1 MNRRNW
7 LKNSAAMTVGAT
19 ALPALLQKAY
29 ADPAARNE
37 LYMDLSHEFRAALLA
52 DSMPPAAVK
61 ARLSANENPWG
72 LSAKT
77 KTAVNSSL
85 TEANRYAM
93 RATMDLYKAIS
104 EKDGIPMPQSPAGG
118 GGWGG
123 ASKSYIKLGCGSTE
137 LLNASLMHFAQK
149 GTIMVGDPCY
159 ISSNDERYPMDKV
172 KLTADY
178 QYDLDAMAKKIDP
191 AKHSL
196 VYICN
201 PNNPTGNMLPAD
213 KLRKFIDEVSPKV
226 TVLVDEAYIDY
237 ATNPKT
243 DCMVDKIKEGK
254 NVIVLRT
261 LSKLYAFAGMRLGY
275 ALGKPELLQ
284 DISKYT
290 MNGFGLT
297 LPTIMGAMAAFSDAE
312 NTKMVLDKTNESKKY
327 TADFLTKAGY
337 KVIPSYANFMLFPV
351 NMKGT
356 ELTGKLMQEGVMV
369 RNWFFDGQHWCRV
382 SIGTMDEMKAFTDSF
397 TKVVS

>member
-1 MNRRNW
+1 MNRRLW
-7 LKNSAAMTVGAT
+7 LKNSAALTVGAAT
-19 ALPALLQKAY
+19 LPSLLQKAY
-29 ADPAARNE
+29 ADPAARQE
-37 LYMDLSHEFRAALLA
+37 LYLDLSHEFRAAMAA
-52 DSMPPAAVK
+52 DALPPAAVK
-61 ARLSANENPWG
+61 ARLGANENPWG

-77 KTAVNSSL
+77 KEAVHNSL
-85 TEANRYAM
+85 LEANRYAM

-104 EKDGIPMPQSPAGG
+104 EKEGIPMPQAAA

-123 ASKSYIKLGCGSTE
+123 PSKSFIKLGCGSTE
-137 LLNASLMHFAQK
+137 LLNASLMHFATK

-159 ISSNDERYPMDKV
+159 ISGNDEKFPIDKV

-178 QYDLDAMAKKIDP
+178 QYDLDAMAAKADP

-196 VYICN
+196 IYICN
-201 PNNPTGNMLPAD
+201 PNNPTGNILPAD

-226 TVLVDEAYIDY
+226 PVLVDEAYIDY
-237 ATNPKT
+237 AVNPQT
-243 DCMVDKIKEGK
+243 DCMTDKVKEGR

-290 MNGFGLT
+290 MNGFGLS
-297 LPTIMGAMAAFSDAE
+297 LPTIRGAIAAFADAD
-312 NTKMVLDKTNESKKY
+312 NQKMVLSKTAESKKY
-327 TADFLTKAGY
+327 ALDYLTKAGY

-351 NMKGT
+351 NMKGS
-356 ELTGKLMQEGVMV
+356 ELTAKLMNEGVMV

-382 SIGTMDEMKAFTDSF
+382 SIGTMDEMKAFTEAF
-397 TKVVS
+397 TKVAS

>member
-1 MNRRNW
+1 MNRRLW
-7 LKNSAAMTVGAT
+7 LKNSAALTVGAT
-19 ALPALLQKAY
+19 ALPSLLQKAY
-29 ADPAARNE
+29 ADPVARQE
-37 LYMDLSHEFRAALLA
+37 LYLDLSHEFRAALAA
-52 DSMPPAAVK
+52 DALPPAAVK
-61 ARLSANENPWG
+61 ARLGANENPWG

-77 KTAVNSSL
+77 KQAVSDSL
-85 TEANRYAM
+85 LEANRYAM

-104 EKDGIPMPQSPAGG
+104 EKDGVPMPQAAA

-123 ASKSYIKLGCGSTE
+123 PSKSFIKLGCGSTE
-137 LLNASLMHFAQK
+137 LLNASLMHFATK

-159 ISSNDERYPMDKV
+159 ISGNDEKFPIDKV

-178 QYDLDAMAKKIDP
+178 QYDLDAMAAKADP

-196 VYICN
+196 IYICN
-201 PNNPTGNMLPAD
+201 PNNPTGNMLPPD

-226 TVLVDEAYIDY
+226 PVLVDEAYIDY
-237 ATNPKT
+237 ATDPKT
-243 DCMVDKIKEGK
+243 DCMVDKVKEGK

-290 MNGFGLT
+290 MNGFGLS
-297 LPTIMGAMAAFSDAE
+297 LPTIRGAIAAFADAD
-312 NTKMVLDKTNESKKY
+312 NQKMVLTKTAESKKY
-327 TADFLTKAGY
+327 AMDFLTKAGY

-351 NMKGT
+351 NMKGS
-356 ELTGKLMQEGVMV
+356 ELNAKLMNEGVMV

-382 SIGTMDEMKAFTDSF
+382 SIGTMDEMKAFTDAF
-397 TKVVS
+397 TKVAS

>member
-7 LKNSAAMTVGAT
+7 LKNSAALTVGAT
-19 ALPALLQKAY
+19 ALPTLLQKAY
-29 ADPAARNE
+29 ADPAARQE
-37 LYMDLSHEFRAALLA
+37 LYMDLSHEFRAAMLA
-52 DSMPPAAVK
+52 DAMPPAAVK

-72 LSAKT
+72 LSVKT
-77 KTAVNSSL
+77 KEAVNNSL
-85 TEANRYAM
+85 TEANRYAG
-93 RATMDLYKAIS
+93 RASMDLYKVIS
-104 EKDGIPMPQSPAGG
+104 EKDGIPMPQNPSGG

-123 ASKSYIKLGCGSTE
+123 PSKSYIKLGCGSTE
-137 LLNASLMHFAQK
+137 LLNASLMHFGSK

-159 ISSNDERYPMDKV
+159 ISGNDEKFPMDKV
-172 KLTADY
+172 KLTPDY
-178 QYDLDAMAKKIDP
+178 QYDLDAMAKKVDP

-201 PNNPTGNMLPAD
+201 PNNPTGNLLPAD

-226 TVLVDEAYIDY
+226 PVLVDEAYIDY
-237 ATNPKT
+237 ANDPKT
-243 DCMVDKIKEGK
+243 DCMVDKVKEGK

-261 LSKLYAFAGMRLGY
+261 MSKLYAFAGMRLGY
-275 ALGKPELLQ
+275 AIGKPELLQ

-290 MNGFGLT
+290 MNGFGVS
-297 LPTIMGAMAAFSDAE
+297 LPTLMAAQAAFADTE
-312 NTKMVLDKTNESKKY
+312 NSKMVLAKTTESRKY
-327 TADFLTKAGY
+327 TADFLKKAGY

-382 SIGTMDEMKAFTDSF
+382 SIGTMDEMKAFTDAF

>member
-1 MNRRNW
+1 MNRRLW
-7 LKNSAAMTVGAT
+7 LKNSAALTVGAT
-19 ALPALLQKAY
+19 ALPSLLQKAY
-29 ADPAARNE
+29 ADPVARQE
-37 LYMDLSHEFRAALLA
+37 LYLDLSHEFRAALAA
-52 DSMPPAAVK
+52 DALPPAAVK
-61 ARLSANENPWG
+61 ARLGANENPWG

-77 KTAVNSSL
+77 KQAVGDSL
-85 TEANRYAM
+85 LEANRYAM

-104 EKDGIPMPQSPAGG
+104 EKDGVPMPQAAA

-123 ASKSYIKLGCGSTE
+123 PSKSFIKLGCGSTE
-137 LLNASLMHFAQK
+137 LLNASLMHFATK

-159 ISSNDERYPMDKV
+159 ISGNDEKFPIDKV

-178 QYDLDAMAKKIDP
+178 QYDLDAMAAKADP

-196 VYICN
+196 IYICN
-201 PNNPTGNMLPAD
+201 PNNPTGNMLPPD

-226 TVLVDEAYIDY
+226 PVLVDEAYIDY
-237 ATNPKT
+237 ATDPKT
-243 DCMVDKIKEGK
+243 DCMVDKVKEGK

-290 MNGFGLT
+290 MNGFGLS
-297 LPTIMGAMAAFSDAE
+297 LPTIRGAIAAFADAD
-312 NTKMVLDKTNESKKY
+312 NQKMVLTKTAESKKY
-327 TADFLTKAGY
+327 AMDFLTKAGY

-351 NMKGT
+351 NMKGS
-356 ELTGKLMQEGVMV
+356 ELNAKLMNEGVMV

-382 SIGTMDEMKAFTDSF
+382 SIGTMDEMKAFTEAF
-397 TKVVS
+397 TKVAS

>member
-1 MNRRNW
+1 MNRRLW
-7 LKNSAAMTVGAT
+7 LKNSAALTVGAT
-19 ALPALLQKAY
+19 ALPSLLQKAY
-29 ADPAARNE
+29 ADPVARQE
-37 LYMDLSHEFRAALLA
+37 LYLDLSHEFRAALAA
-52 DSMPPAAVK
+52 DALPPAAVK
-61 ARLSANENPWG
+61 ARLGANENPWG

-77 KTAVNSSL
+77 KQAVSDSL
-85 TEANRYAM
+85 LEANRYAM

-104 EKDGIPMPQSPAGG
+104 EKDGVPMPQAAA

-123 ASKSYIKLGCGSTE
+123 PSKSFIKLGCGSTE
-137 LLNASLMHFAQK
+137 LLNASLMHFATK

-159 ISSNDERYPMDKV
+159 ISGNDEKFPIDKV

-178 QYDLDAMAKKIDP
+178 QYDLDAMAAKADP

-196 VYICN
+196 IYICN

-226 TVLVDEAYIDY
+226 PVLVDEAYIDY
-237 ATNPKT
+237 ATDPKT
-243 DCMVDKIKEGK
+243 DCMVDKVKEGK

-290 MNGFGLT
+290 MNGFGLS
-297 LPTIMGAMAAFSDAE
+297 LPTIRGAIAAFADAD
-312 NTKMVLDKTNESKKY
+312 NQKMVLTKTAESKKY
-327 TADFLTKAGY
+327 AMDFLTKAGY

-351 NMKGT
+351 NMKGS
-356 ELTGKLMQEGVMV
+356 ELNAKLMNEGVMV

-382 SIGTMDEMKAFTDSF
+382 SIGTMDEMKAFTEAF
-397 TKVVS
+397 TKVAS

>member
-1 MNRRNW
+1 MNRRLW
-7 LKNSAAMTVGAT
+7 LKNSAALTVGAT
-19 ALPALLQKAY
+19 ALPSLLQKAY
-29 ADPAARNE
+29 ADPVARQE
-37 LYMDLSHEFRAALLA
+37 LYLDLSHEFRAALAA
-52 DSMPPAAVK
+52 DALPPAAVK
-61 ARLSANENPWG
+61 ARLGANENPWG

-77 KTAVNSSL
+77 KQAVSDSL
-85 TEANRYAM
+85 LEANRYAM

-104 EKDGIPMPQSPAGG
+104 EKDGVPMPQAAA

-123 ASKSYIKLGCGSTE
+123 PSKSFIKLGCGSTE
-137 LLNASLMHFAQK
+137 LLNASLMHFATK

-159 ISSNDERYPMDKV
+159 ISGNDEKFPIDKV

-178 QYDLDAMAKKIDP
+178 QYDLDAMAAKADP

-196 VYICN
+196 IYICN
-201 PNNPTGNMLPAD
+201 PNNPTGNMLPPD

-226 TVLVDEAYIDY
+226 PVLVDEAYIDY
-237 ATNPKT
+237 ATDPKT
-243 DCMVDKIKEGK
+243 DCMVDKVKEGK

-290 MNGFGLT
+290 MNGFGLS
-297 LPTIMGAMAAFSDAE
+297 LPTIRGAIAAFADAD
-312 NTKMVLDKTNESKKY
+312 NQKMVLTKTAESKKY
-327 TADFLTKAGY
+327 AMDFLTKAGY

-351 NMKGT
+351 NMKGS
-356 ELTGKLMQEGVMV
+356 ELNAKLMNEGVMV

-382 SIGTMDEMKAFTDSF
+382 SIGTMDEMKAFTEAF
-397 TKVVS
+397 TKVAS

>member
-7 LKNSAAMTVGAT
+7 LKQTT
-19 ALPALLQKAY
+19 ALTSGVALLPSLLQKAY
-29 ADPAARNE
+29 ADPAARQE
-37 LYMDLSHEFRAALLA
+37 LYMDLSHEFRAAMLA
-52 DSMPPAAVK
+52 DAMPPMEVK
-61 ARLSANENPWG
+61 ARLGANENPWG

-77 KTAVNSSL
+77 KEAVNNSL
-85 TEANRYAM
+85 MEANRYAM
-93 RATMDLYKAIS
+93 RATMELYKAIA
-104 EKDGIPMPQSPAGG
+104 EKDGVPMPQNPAGG

-123 ASKSYIKLGCGSTE
+123 PAKSYIKLGCGSTE
-137 LLNASLMHFAQK
+137 LLNASLMHFATK

-159 ISSNDERYPMDKV
+159 ISGNEEKYPMDKV

-178 QYDLDAMAKKIDP
+178 QYDLDAMAAKVDP

-196 VYICN
+196 IYICN
-201 PNNPTGNMLPAD
+201 PNNPTGQLLPAD

-226 TVLVDEAYIDY
+226 PVLVDEAYIDY
-237 ATNPKT
+237 APDPKT
-243 DCMVDKIKEGK
+243 DCMVDKVKEGK
-254 NVIVLRT
+254 NVIILRT

-297 LPTIMGAMAAFSDAE
+297 LPTIMGAMAAFSDVE
-312 NTKMVLDKTNESKKY
+312 NTKMVLAKTSESKKY
-327 TADFLTKAGY
+327 TVDFLTKAGY
-337 KVIPSYANFMLFPV
+337 KVIPSASNFMLFPV

-382 SIGTMDEMKAFTDSF
+382 SIGTMDEMKAFTDAFS
-397 TKVVS
+397 KVVA

>member
-1 MNRRNW
+1 MNRRLW
-7 LKNSAAMTVGAT
+7 LKNSAALTVGAT
-19 ALPALLQKAY
+19 ALPSLLQKAY
-29 ADPAARNE
+29 ADPVARQE
-37 LYMDLSHEFRAALLA
+37 LYLDLSHEFRAALAA
-52 DSMPPAAVK
+52 DALPPAAVK
-61 ARLSANENPWG
+61 ARLGANENPWG

-77 KTAVNSSL
+77 KQAVSDSL
-85 TEANRYAM
+85 LEANRYAM

-104 EKDGIPMPQSPAGG
+104 EKDGVPMPQAAA

-123 ASKSYIKLGCGSTE
+123 PSKSFIKLGCGSTE
-137 LLNASLMHFAQK
+137 LLNASLMHFATK

-159 ISSNDERYPMDKV
+159 ISGNDEKFPIDKV
-172 KLTADY
+172 KLTTDY
-178 QYDLDAMAKKIDP
+178 QYDLDAMAAKADP

-196 VYICN
+196 IYICN
-201 PNNPTGNMLPAD
+201 PNNPTGNMLPPD

-226 TVLVDEAYIDY
+226 PVLVDEAYIDY
-237 ATNPKT
+237 ATDPKT
-243 DCMVDKIKEGK
+243 DCMVDKVKEGK

-290 MNGFGLT
+290 MNGFGLS
-297 LPTIMGAMAAFSDAE
+297 LPTIRGAIAAFADAD
-312 NTKMVLDKTNESKKY
+312 NQKMVLTKTAESKKY
-327 TADFLTKAGY
+327 AMDFLTKAGY

-351 NMKGT
+351 NMKGS
-356 ELTGKLMQEGVMV
+356 ELNAKLMNEGVMV

-382 SIGTMDEMKAFTDSF
+382 SIGTMDEMKAFTEAF
-397 TKVVS
+397 TKVAS